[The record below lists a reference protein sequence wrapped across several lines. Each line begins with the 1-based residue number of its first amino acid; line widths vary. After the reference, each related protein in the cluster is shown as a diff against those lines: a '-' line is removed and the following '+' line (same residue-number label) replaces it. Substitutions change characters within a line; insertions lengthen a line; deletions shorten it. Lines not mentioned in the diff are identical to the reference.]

1 MVRISCVWNLIPVAV
16 VSDWNLVQTF
26 SIKTQK
32 QATLTITIEA
42 LRRNS
47 ITCFILLMFIK
58 PMFYRLLHYNMFYI
72 PMIFL
77 FETFPFTLSIF
88 LSFLFFFLFTLSD
101 NFLLVFISYL
111 QEYNKRAV
119 IVSRLALSEI

>member
-58 PMFYRLLHYNMFYI
+58 PMFYRQLHYNMFYI

-77 FETFPFTLSIF
+77 FETFPFILSIF
-88 LSFLFFFLFTLSD
+88 LSFFFFFLFTLCD

-119 IVSRLALSEI
+119 ILSRLALSEI